1 MRGRGQRHLVGAGAV
16 LLTFLGVWLGH
27 CLEYMRLGGA
37 LGLRATVLG
46 GTHLY
51 MLPLGALLTLIT
63 AHLGVRAWRLW
74 GALGRHLEV
83 AHLLLVR
90 TLRGRTATVSHE
102 PRPCSTETISVL
114 LLWPP
119 LALGQIDLYLLQE
132 NLEAVLTTGRAS
144 GLGGVVGVH
153 WAAPLVHAAVALLLA
168 AVVAV
173 ISRQIHDRASRLY
186 HCERLVAALRRARR
200 CVPAPRGR
208 VRFVAPFPAAALRRP
223 ALEPAATCLTPL
235 RDAERR

>member
-1 MRGRGQRHLVGAGAV
+1 MGAGAV

-27 CLEYMRLGGA
+27 CLEYLRLGGG

-51 MLPLGALLTLIT
+51 MLPLGALLTLIA

-74 GALGRHLEV
+74 RGLGRRLEV
-83 AHLLLVR
+83 AHSLLVR
-90 TLRGRTATVSHE
+90 ALRGRTSTLVHE
-102 PRPCSTETISVL
+102 PPPCSTETISIL

-119 LALGQIDLYLLQE
+119 LALGQIGLYLLQE

-144 GLGGVVGVH
+144 GLGAVAGVH
-153 WAAPLVHAAVALLLA
+153 WAAPLVHGGVALLLA

-173 ISRQIHDRASRLY
+173 ISRQIHDRASRLH
-186 HCERLVAALRRARR
+186 HCERLVAALRRACR
-200 CVPAPRGR
+200 CVPTPRR
-208 VRFVAPFPAAALRRP
+208 ASVSWSP
-223 ALEPAATCLTPL
+223 TPL
-235 RDAERR
+235 QRFGAQLWSRPPPA